1 MRLILPLILPLLLG
15 ACAGGS
21 LTAHSIGLDD
31 GALTECPPP
40 PRCKS
45 SQMETPRHGI
55 APLRLSAEAQADP
68 AGAFTRAVDTLAGM
82 PRTRL
87 ITRGAGYA
95 HAEVDSPWG
104 MYIDDVELLLDAPA
118 GRIHV
123 RSSGRIGYYD
133 FQVNRDRIETLR
145 GMLIE
150 AGLVMAES

>member
-1 MRLILPLILPLLLG
+1 MRLILSLILPLLLG
-15 ACAGGS
+15 ACASGG

-40 PRCKS
+40 PRCQS

-68 AGAFTRAVDTLAGM
+68 AGALARAIDTLAGM

-87 ITRGAGYA
+87 VTRSATYA

-104 MYIDDVELLLDAPA
+104 WYIDDVELLLDAA
-118 GRIHV
+118 VGVIHV

-133 FQVNRDRIETLR
+133 FQVNRDRIEALR
-145 GMLIE
+145 SLLIE
-150 AGLVMAES
+150 AGLVMPES